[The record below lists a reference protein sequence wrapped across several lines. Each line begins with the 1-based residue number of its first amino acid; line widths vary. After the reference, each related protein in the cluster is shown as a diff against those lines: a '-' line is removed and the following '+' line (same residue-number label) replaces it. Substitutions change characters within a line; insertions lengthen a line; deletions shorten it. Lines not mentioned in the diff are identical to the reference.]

1 MTTDQEAINTRAL
14 ELAVEAKAMIAN
26 HEDHC
31 LELGRQNRTTLTN
44 LDTKVDAVHK
54 RLDALVQ
61 KRNDKDSNIR
71 NGLILGLL
79 SIVGWLLINGVPWQ

>member
-1 MTTDQEAINTRAL
+1 MTTDQEAINTRTL
-14 ELAVEAKAMIAN
+14 EIVVETRAKLAN

-31 LELGRQNRTTLTN
+31 LELGRQNHTTLTN

-54 RLDALVQ
+54 RLDTLVQ
-61 KRNDKDSNIR
+61 NRNAKDSNIR

-79 SIVGWLLINGVPWQ
+79 SIIGWLLVNGVPWQ